1 MSCNC
6 HIKRV
11 FNFSIVQWSLK
22 EPVVPDGFAAEAAVH
37 TFKSKKVHKLPV
49 VKYYLDKVENKSYQ
63 GVEFSGF
70 ANAKER

>member
-1 MSCNC
+1 MNPKRASGTRRICSRSSCT
-6 HIKRV
+6 H
-11 FNFSIVQWSLK
+11 
-22 EPVVPDGFAAEAAVH
+22 
-37 TFKSKKVHKLPV
+37 FKSKKVHKLPV